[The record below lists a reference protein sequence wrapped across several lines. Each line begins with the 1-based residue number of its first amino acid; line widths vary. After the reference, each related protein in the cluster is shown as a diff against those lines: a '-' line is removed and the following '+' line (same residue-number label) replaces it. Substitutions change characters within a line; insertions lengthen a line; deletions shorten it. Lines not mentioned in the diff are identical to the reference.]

1 MRKGAESLV
10 WWEEVLDAWLNM
22 VLELRTDCGNRIGYD
37 GSARD
42 SARVSIGNRSVPA
55 KVCFVKNR

>member
-10 WWEEVLDAWLNM
+10 WWEEVLDALLNM

-42 SARVSIGNRSVPA
+42 SARVSIRN
-55 KVCFVKNR
+55 